1 MSCIRTWSTGLC
13 VLGLLLA
20 LSVTGTAQVTTATLA
35 GTVTDASDSRI
46 PGATVTITQAQT
58 GAVQSETTTASGDY
72 QFDFLRPGTYTI
84 AIESEGFKRSQSTPF
99 ELLAGQNVRQT
110 HVLEI
115 GAITETVEVEGAAPL
130 VSTVSSEQ
138 AESFDTNTVQD
149 LPLARRNF
157 SGILTIGTGVTKGSG
172 GSGDGIRLNGVGRN
186 GTGFAVDGTEA
197 SANPEGRSTQTFGG
211 AAYVDIMSIESISE
225 VHTVKGV
232 LPAEFSGGLGGQ
244 VNVLTRSGTNEW
256 HGSLF
261 ENLQS
266 DNLNARHPFQ
276 ATRGAFTYNQFGG
289 SVGGPIVKNRLFLFS
304 TYEGY
309 REERFAR
316 VAGDVPTPLMRE
328 KAIAAVPAYAE
339 PLKYMPL
346 PNLPFAAGALAGR
359 YDAGAG
365 QSARDNHFD
374 FKGDFR
380 PNDNSNLA
388 VTYNRGRP
396 YRLTPR
402 INVGGSNDQTLNTWS
417 DRFTVSY
424 VTGGAAWTSESRVGY
439 NRNNINRFDGIF
451 GIKDPVNPNEEL
463 LYGRRLGRLNPG
475 VLGWSTAGGEIVELT
490 GPSMNY
496 AQKFSWTLSNHSIK
510 FGGQLATRCCQR
522 ANTENVVWGY
532 SSEADFLANI
542 PSNINASFGNG
553 EYEANMREFG
563 FFVQDDWRVTS
574 NLTLNLGMRYD
585 YFGNIVAEERNNSG
599 SFLVNPDGL
608 LDANNFTLGPIRPA
622 DNPYESDALNFSP
635 RFGFAYNVGGSGK
648 TVIRGGAAY
657 VFSPQILGSFWQ
669 SVGTEFVP
677 KRVIFTRQQA
687 LELGIKYPLY
697 NDDLAKIVTQE
708 AQLKGKTNIF
718 SAVDPNI
725 QNPYALQ
732 YSLGVQRELTSSLVL
747 DTAFVGVRG
756 TKFIMFRPL
765 NEPNRATGIRPNVN
779 LLANFYADASQNS
792 SYVSWQTSLRKRY
805 SNNLSGSF
813 HYTYGKALANGGGDN
828 GAYYQGDNDARTQEF
843 SNLRAEWGPTVG
855 DTTHVVSS
863 QMVYDLPALTSL
875 GNAVVRQIFGG
886 WQASGIFS
894 AQSGQPL
901 GITQS
906 SSRYHSRP
914 DYLSGE
920 TKFDNYEDTLLYLNR
935 AAFATVPI
943 VTASGAT
950 ARPGNLGWGAVRGN
964 SQWNLDFSIGKN
976 FSITE
981 RVTLQL
987 RSDMFNVMNTVML
1000 TGLQTNI
1007 NNSQFGKFQN
1017 ANPPRQIQL
1026 NARLTW

>member
-1 MSCIRTWSTGLC
+1 M
-13 VLGLLLA
+13 LA
-20 LSVTGTAQVTTATLA
+20 LSPMGNAQVTTATLA
-35 GTVTDASDSRI
+35 GTVTDASGASI
-46 PGATVTITQAQT
+46 PGAEVTITHTQT
-58 GAVQSETTTASGDY
+58 GAVQTKSTTAAGDY

-84 AIESEGFKRSQSTPF
+84 AIESDGFKRSQSTPF

-110 HVLEI
+110 HPLEI

-157 SGILTIGTGVTKGSG
+157 SGILAIGTGVTTGGG
-172 GSGDGIRLNGVGRN
+172 GSGAGVRLNGVGRH

-197 SANPEGRSTQTFGG
+197 SANPEGRSAATFGG
-211 AAYVDIMSIESISE
+211 GSYVDIMSIESISE

-244 VNVLTRSGTNEW
+244 INVLTRSGTNEW

-261 ENLQS
+261 ENFQAE
-266 DNLNARHPFQ
+266 NLNAQNPFQ
-276 ATRGAFTYNQFGG
+276 ATKGAFTYNQFGG
-289 SVGGPIVKNRLFLFS
+289 SVGGPIVRNRIFLFS

-309 REERFAR
+309 RERAFAR
-316 VAGDVPTPLMRE
+316 IAGDVPTPSMRE
-328 KAIAAVPAYAE
+328 MAIAAVPEYAE

-346 PNLPFAAGALAGR
+346 PTLPFAPGALAGR
-359 YDAGAG
+359 YDAGGSRIAE
-365 QSARDNHFD
+365 DNHFD

-380 PNDNSNLA
+380 LNDNSNLG

-396 YRLTPR
+396 FRLTPR
-402 INVGGSNDQTLNTWS
+402 IHVGGANDQTLDTWS

-424 VTGGAAWTSESRVGY
+424 VTGGAQWTSESRVGY
-439 NRNNINRFDGIF
+439 NRNNINRWDGIF
-451 GIKDPVNPNEEL
+451 SILDPVNPNEEL
-463 LYGRRLGRLNPG
+463 LYGRRLGRLNPN
-475 VLGWSTAGGEIVELT
+475 VLGWSTAGGEIVGLT
-490 GPSMNY
+490 GPTMTF
-496 AQKFSWTLSNHSIK
+496 AEKISWTLNKHSIK
-510 FGGQLATRCCQR
+510 FGGQLANHCCQR
-522 ANTENVVWGY
+522 ANTENVVWQY
-532 SSEADFLANI
+532 SSLADFLANI

-553 EYEANMREFG
+553 DYEANMRDFG
-563 FFVQDDWRVTS
+563 LFVQDDWRVTS
-574 NLTLNLGMRYD
+574 NLTLNLGFRYD
-585 YFGNIVAEERNNSG
+585 YFGHIVADEVNDSG

-608 LDANNFTLGPIRPA
+608 LDAAFNLGPIRPA

-635 RFGFAYNVGGSGK
+635 RFGFAYNVGGTGR
-648 TVIRGGAAY
+648 TVVRGGAAY
-657 VFSPQILGSFWQ
+657 VFSPQILGAFWQ

-677 KRVIFTRQQA
+677 KRVIFNRAQA
-687 LELGIKYPLY
+687 LELGIKYPMY

-708 AQLKGKTNIF
+708 AQLKGNTNIF
-718 SAVDPNI
+718 SAVDPQL

-732 YSLGVQRELTSSLVL
+732 YSLGIQRELTPSLVL

-765 NEPNRATGIRPNVN
+765 NEPDRTTGIRPNEK

-792 SYVSWQTSLRKRY
+792 SYVSWQTSIRKRY
-805 SNNLSGSF
+805 SNNFSGSF
-813 HYTYGKALANGGGDN
+813 HYTYGKSLSNGGGDN
-828 GAYYQGDNDARTQEF
+828 GAYYQGDNNARTQDF
-843 SNLRAEWGPTVG
+843 FNIRAEYGPATG

-863 QMVYDLPALTSL
+863 QLVYDLPALSNL
-875 GNAVVRQIFGG
+875 GGVARHILGG
-886 WQASGIFS
+886 WQASGILS
-894 AQSGQPL
+894 AQSGEAL

-914 DYLSGE
+914 DYAGGE
-920 TKFDNYEDTLLYLNR
+920 TVFDGWEATNVYLNR
-935 AAFATVPI
+935 DAFERVPI

-950 ARPGNLGWGAVRGN
+950 ARPGNLGWGAVRGPG
-964 SQWNLDFSIGKN
+964 QWNLDFSLGKN

-981 RVTLQL
+981 RVSLQL
-987 RSDMFNVMNTVML
+987 RTDMFNAFNHVNMS
-1000 TGLQTNI
+1000 GLQTNV
-1007 NNSQFGKFQN
+1007 NNSNFGRLQSTTG
-1017 ANPPRQIQL
+1017 PRQVQL